1 MISCFEENFL
11 TSLSVKSQCVLLL
24 VRLRPFRTRA
34 LFEKGLVK
42 QHPFLIL
49 NVGCLKF
56 SGHKV
61 PLSFDLIKECYQ
73 CFGFFVVVLQL
84 YVIRE
89 GNLVSSWCNI
99 PRVCIE
105 ELSAELVKMSDSF
118 TQCEPRFR
126 RVNSVY
132 VLS

>member
-24 VRLRPFRTRA
+24 VRLRPFHTRA

-84 YVIRE
+84 YVICE

-99 PRVCIE
+99 PEFVLRNCQ
-105 ELSAELVKMSDSF
+105 LSWSK
-118 TQCEPRFR
+118 
-126 RVNSVY
+126 
-132 VLS
+132 